1 MKKNL
6 VLLCIVAVSLTSC
19 GGGYEECPEI
29 TDGYVTTFILPSP
42 TLLSAPDKEYLE
54 ELRNEYNES
63 IANE

>member
-1 MKKNL
+1 M
-6 VLLCIVAVSLTSC
+6 AVSLTSC

>member
-1 MKKNL
+1 MKKYL
-6 VLLCIVAVSLTSC
+6 VLLCIATVLLTSC

>member
-1 MKKNL
+1 MKKYL

-42 TLLSAPDKEYLE
+42 TSLSAPDKEYLE